1 VRSKLQANEQIAL
14 VVRKHWLVL
23 AKPTLTLAAVLAY
36 YMFRNS
42 LMGLRTFLDS
52 FAPFV
57 LALGAGWLL
66 YVYLDRRTN
75 IWVVTNFRLID
86 EWGIAT
92 NNSKENTL
100 EKINDITVEQTVYG
114 RMFNYGTVSVQT
126 AAKEGETV
134 IQFVEKP
141 QLLKNVLSEKREEWT
156 KPELAGTT
164 DQRNRYCE
172 DRVLKVPPGTV
183 PPFAIGCPHCGG
195 GVMIEYAKP
204 EIPRY
209 FAEHPIQDEPGHA
222 QGATEDTR
230 DRTVIDGRGWR
241 SPSSKERV

>member
-1 VRSKLQANEQIAL
+1 MRSKLQSGETVAL

-23 AKPTLTLAAVLAY
+23 AKPVLTVAAVLVY
-36 YMFRNS
+36 YVVRTS

-52 FAPFV
+52 FAPFAFV
-57 LALGAGWLL
+57 FAALWLL

-86 EWGIAT
+86 EWGIVT

-100 EKINDITVEQTVYG
+100 DKINDITVEQTVYG

-141 QLLKNVLSEKREEWT
+141 QLLKNVLSEKREECI
-156 KPELAGTT
+156 KPESPGVT
-164 DQRNRYCE
+164 DSRNRYVE
-172 DRVLKVPPGTV
+172 DRVLKVPAGTV

-195 GVMIEYAKP
+195 GVTIEYEKP
-204 EIPRY
+204 DVPRY
-209 FAEHPIQDEPGHA
+209 FAEHPEPA
-222 QGATEDTR
+222 RAEEMPKDAKAKPAAN
-230 DRTVIDGRGWR
+230 GRGWR
-241 SPSSKERV
+241 LKTL

>member
-1 VRSKLQANEQIAL
+1 VRSKLQTDETVAL

-23 AKPTLTLAAVLAY
+23 VKPTLTLAAVLVY
-36 YMFRNS
+36 YLLRDS
-42 LMGLRTFLDS
+42 LMGLRAFLDS
-52 FAPFV
+52 FAPF
-57 LALGAGWLL
+57 ALIFAALWLL

-100 EKINDITVEQTVYG
+100 DKINDITVEQTVYG

-134 IQFVEKP
+134 IRFVEKP
-141 QLLKNVLSEKREEWT
+141 QLLKNVLSEKREEWI
-156 KPELAGTT
+156 KPELSGTT
-164 DQRNRYCE
+164 DQRNRYVE

-195 GVMIEYAKP
+195 GVTIEYAKP
-204 EIPRY
+204 DIPRY
-209 FAEHPIQDEPGHA
+209 FAEHPEPDQA
-222 QGATEDTR
+222 EEPSKDAKA
-230 DRTVIDGRGWR
+230 RTVINGRRW
-241 SPSSKERV
+241 SNKTL